1 MISGEGLSYPVIIIS
16 LAMQKLILEESR
28 LDEFHPEDLVS
39 SLDRCYHMRC
49 QWDIALME
57 RIAEIDRRKI
67 YESYGLESTAS
78 WVATRYGMGYSKSME
93 LVDVA
98 VAIRELPKLKEAY
111 REGRISYD
119 HLRALVKVAN
129 AENEEGLL
137 LQAEGLSVGA
147 TFRIVRKML
156 EISTEDSRET
166 RADRWFE
173 KRWDLDNRLLYFWG
187 HLPEDMGAKFERAI
201 DEITKRLPAESEDGE
216 GIRMEARRAEA
227 LCALA
232 DSELERRSS
241 QAQLIVH
248 VDAEVLSSGK
258 GTAEIQGG
266 PAISTETAK
275 RLSCNSK
282 IQVLL
287 EGASSAPIAIS
298 RTKRDVPEWL
308 DAAIRHRAGNC
319 CEAPNCTRKTNLIR
333 HHIKHVEDE
342 GETCYEN
349 LLLVCDHHH
358 WMVHEGGYEVVGKPP
373 RIWLKR
379 PGMPPIKVG
388 PPRATQETI
397 AAFDQEFAA
406 AASVMARG
414 P

>member
-1 MISGEGLSYPVIIIS
+1 MKELSGPS
-16 LAMQKLILEESR
+16 QLEES
-28 LDEFHPEDLVS
+28 HPEDLIS

-49 QWDIALME
+49 QWDIELME

-67 YESYGLESTAS
+67 YESYGLESTAA

-98 VAIRELPKLKEAY
+98 VAIRELPKLKQAY

-129 AENEEGLL
+129 DENEEDLL

-147 TFRIVRKML
+147 TFRMVRKML
-156 EISTEDSRET
+156 EISLEDSRYA
-166 RADRWFE
+166 RAERWLE
-173 KRWDLDNRLLYFWG
+173 KCWDLEQRILYFWG
-187 HLPEDMGAKFERAI
+187 QLPEDLGAKFERAI
-201 DEITKRLPAESEDGE
+201 DEIARALPSKSLEDGSRVPM
-216 GIRMEARRAEA
+216 GVRRADA

-232 DSELERRSS
+232 DSELQRRGS
-241 QAQLIVH
+241 QAQMVVH
-248 VDAEVLSSGK
+248 VADKVLCSGT
-258 GTAEIQGG
+258 GAAEIQGG
-266 PAISTETAK
+266 PAISAETAR
-275 RLSCNSK
+275 RLSCDCT
-282 IQVLL
+282 IQVLV
-287 EGASSAPIAIS
+287 EKADGTPIAMT
-298 RTKRDVPEWL
+298 RNKRSVPGWL
-308 DAAIRHRAGNC
+308 DAAVRHRAGNC

-333 HHIKHVEDE
+333 HHIKHVEDD

-373 RIWLKR
+373 RIWLKKS
-379 PGMPPIKVG
+379 GMTPIKVG

-406 AASVMARG
+406 TASVMARG

>member
-1 MISGEGLSYPVIIIS
+1 MR
-16 LAMQKLILEESR
+16 KLISEESH
-28 LDEFHPEDLVS
+28 LDVSHPEDLVS

-111 REGRISYD
+111 REARISYD
-119 HLRALVKVAN
+119 HLRALVRVAN
-129 AENEEGLL
+129 DENEEDLL
-137 LQAEGLSVGA
+137 RQAEGLSAGA
-147 TFRIVRKML
+147 TFRMVRKML
-156 EISTEDSRET
+156 EISLEDSRYA
-166 RADRWFE
+166 RADRWLE
-173 KRWDLDNRLLYFWG
+173 KYWDLEQRILYFCG
-187 HLPEDMGAKFERAI
+187 QLPEDLGAKFERAI
-201 DEITKRLPAESEDGE
+201 DEIARALPSKSLEDDSRVPMGV
-216 GIRMEARRAEA
+216 RRADA

-232 DSELERRSS
+232 DSELQSSSS
-241 QAQLIVH
+241 QPQLLVH
-248 VDAEVLSSGK
+248 VNGEVLSSGK

-266 PAISTETAK
+266 PAISAETAR
-275 RLSCNSK
+275 RLSCDCS
-282 IQVLL
+282 IQVLV
-287 EGASSAPIAIS
+287 EKADGTPIALT
-298 RTKRDVPEWL
+298 RNKRSVPAWL
-308 DAAIRHRAGNC
+308 DAAVRHRAGNC
-319 CEAPNCTRKTNLIR
+319 CEVPGCTRRINLIR
-333 HHIKHVEDE
+333 HHIRHVEHD

-349 LLLVCDHHH
+349 ILLVCDHHH
-358 WMVHEGGYEVVGKPP
+358 WMAHEGGYEVIGKPP
-373 RIWLKR
+373 RIWLKK

-388 PPRATQETI
+388 PPRATQEII

-406 AASVMARG
+406 TASVMARG